1 MTSVQCRGGAAAAAF
16 AIALAALLWVT
27 VAPTTTAEAAA
38 AEVQRDSTATL
49 EWAGFERT
57 YHVHVPPSYDGTQPA
72 PLVLVLHFGLG
83 NARIMQKLS
92 RFDEVSDAEGFIVV
106 YPEGYKTT
114 WGGIGTNTPAQKEG
128 TDDVGFISALIDAM
142 KEKYQIQPERVHLV
156 GMCNGGY
163 LAQVLATQLPHKIA
177 SFATATATCAD
188 AFNANYSLKRPV
200 AIMFIN
206 GTADKYVPYEGGV
219 LPLTP
224 DQSVWPTRQVVANWV
239 QLNGCS
245 SEPEVTDLPNRVDD
259 GTSITR
265 EVWAQCEGDA
275 EVVLYSVEGA
285 GHTWPGGL
293 QYQPEEMIGKTSRD
307 MDASQVI
314 WEFFERHPLPRTG

>member
-1 MTSVQCRGGAAAAAF
+1 MTSTPSHRGVF
-16 AIALAALLWVT
+16 ALTVTITIALALWT
-27 VAPTTTAEAAA
+27 GLPTAA
-38 AEVQRDSTATL
+38 AEQKIERHITNTL

-57 YHVHVPPSYDGTQPA
+57 YHVHVPPSYDGSERV
-72 PLVLVLHFGLG
+72 PLVLVLHFGTG

-92 RFDEVSDAEGFIVV
+92 TFDEVADSEGFIVV

-128 TDDVGFISALIDAM
+128 TDDVGFISALIDRLT
-142 KEKYQIQPERVHLV
+142 ETYRIQPDRIHLV

-188 AFNANYSLKRPV
+188 AFNENYSVKRPV

-206 GTADKYVPYEGGV
+206 GTADKYIPYEGGT

-224 DQSVWPTRQVVANWV
+224 DLSVWPTRKVVRNWV
-239 QLNGCS
+239 DMNNCTP
-245 SEPEVTDLPNRVDD
+245 EPEVNDLPDRADD

-265 EVWAQCEGDA
+265 EVWAQCDGDA
-275 EVVLYSVEGA
+275 EVVLYTVEGA

-293 QYQPEEMIGKTSRD
+293 QYQPEQLIGKTSQD
-307 MDASQVI
+307 MNASQVI
-314 WEFFERHPLPRTG
+314 WEFFERHPMPEQG